1 MRRRTMIIAI
11 ANQKGGV
18 GKTTSAIN
26 LGYALARDGA
36 PVLLVDNDPQ
46 ANLTSGVGLL
56 PHQVERDRRTLAEVL
71 LNDRPVAEVI
81 QPCCDDVP
89 LHVLPSSLGL
99 ARADM
104 ELYRAP
110 GSDLVLREKL
120 AEVTDRYDYI
130 LIDCQPSIGILTTN
144 ALAAATHVLVA
155 VQTEAYALMGVT
167 ALLNVIETVRRRLNP
182 HLAILGL
189 LPTLFD
195 RRNSTDREVLQYMQD
210 NYAGLTAIFPPIART
225 TDHSKA
231 AKAGRPTLAVLPG
244 ALGVQ
249 AYVDLARTVLAPAHD
264 ALPDGTDRDVA

>member
-1 MRRRTMIIAI
+1 MIIAI

-26 LGYALARDGA
+26 LGYALACEGA
-36 PVLLVDNDPQ
+36 RVLLVDNDPQ

-56 PHQVERDRRTLAEVL
+56 PHQMERDRRTLAEVL
-71 LNDRPVAEVI
+71 LNDRAIADVVCP
-81 QPCCDDVP
+81 CDDTLA
-89 LHVLPSSLGL
+89 LHVIPSSLAL

-120 AEVTDRYDYI
+120 AEVHGLYEYI

-144 ALAAATHVLVA
+144 ALAAATHVLVT

-182 HLAILGL
+182 RLSILGL

-210 NYAGLTAIFPPIART
+210 NYGDLTAIFPPIPRT

-249 AYVDLARTVLAPAHD
+249 IYADLARNVLIPAQA
-264 ALPDGTDRDVA
+264 ALPVGEAPHGA